1 MTKSDAML
9 MKMLMNRN
17 STSTYLIIGAVVVVI
32 VIVAALMLRN
42 KKPTFTP
49 VPSSDPSSDPSSASA
64 SSKAGADGRPERQF
78 KPKAPPKTMP
88 SKTSSSVKK
97 TINKVAKDTGIDKVV
112 DAGKKIAKAV
122 EKGAKAAGTAIDK
135 GAEAA
140 GTAIDKGAKALEK
153 GAEKEGKKVIKNQI
167 TGPCHQYHTLG
178 AWYQMKPNKPQ
189 NYCGTDSMGSM
200 KCKAE
205 CLKQQKKYCA
215 GSGTKYPYKCNHLDR
230 GVPLCKEKKMCVDKD
245 TGKPIPCPC
254 LKLDCN
260 TMDYTAVPGSTT
272 QKCNLAATGGPDCKN
287 NCCAAQWNANG
298 LWPGCKTAAGGSRVQ
313 CMADRGCD
321 VNLKTTFG
329 PKLTKETFCAGLDYR
344 VAPSNTSD
352 QKCGGYKKG
361 SGVCKKKCC
370 DTQWNKGKGWIGC
383 KNAPDPVLCM
393 KQRGCSAVAPG
404 RLTKCEAVA
413 KTTKWSVDQNGSSA
427 QKCGGGQKGGSEC
440 KSDCCAQNYSF
451 CGKDPLC
458 MKQRGC
464 DLVAMGKMTK
474 CEVVG
479 KNTSNYSVDPNGSS
493 AQKCGSGQKGGSECK
508 SACCAAQKDFCD
520 KGVYIF
526 TTKAK
531 CMSDRGCQ

>member
-1 MTKSDAML
+1 MAKSDAML
-9 MKMLMNRN
+9 MQMLMNRN
-17 STSTYLIIGAVVVVI
+17 SSSTYLLIIGTVVVVI
-32 VIVAALMLRN
+32 IIVAALMLRN

-49 VPSSDPSSDPSSASA
+49 VPSSDPSSDPSAAPA
-64 SSKAGADGRPERQF
+64 SSKAGTDGRPERQF

-122 EKGAKAAGTAIDK
+122 EKGA
-135 GAEAA
+135 EAA
-140 GTAIDKGAKALEK
+140 GTAIDKGVTKIIK
-153 GAEKEGKKVIKNQI
+153 DQTGA
-167 TGPCHQYHTLG
+167 CSQYHTLG
-178 AWYQMKPNKPQ
+178 GWYQMTPNKPQ

-200 KCKAE
+200 KCKAD

-215 GSGTKYPYKCNHLDR
+215 GSGGNAYKCNHLDR

-245 TGKPIPCPC
+245 TGKSIPCPC
-254 LKLDCN
+254 LKLDCS
-260 TMDYTAVPGSTT
+260 TVDFTAVPGSTT
-272 QKCNLAATGGPDCKN
+272 KKCNLAATGGPGCKN
-287 NCCAAQWNANG
+287 DCCAAQWNANPDRA
-298 LWPGCKTAAGGSRVQ
+298 WSGCKTAAGGSRVQ

-321 VNLKTTFG
+321 VNVKTTFG

-370 DTQWNKGKGWIGC
+370 DTQWNEGKGWIGC
-383 KNAPDPVLCM
+383 KKAPDPVLCM
-393 KQRGCSAVAPG
+393 KQRGCDVVAG
-404 RLTKCEAVA
+404 GYMTKCEVVK
-413 KTTKWSVDQNGSSA
+413 KTSSNYSVNPNGSSA

-451 CGKDPLC
+451 CGKNPLC

-474 CEVVG
+474 CEVVS
-479 KNTSNYSVDPNGSS
+479 KNTSNYSVDPIGSS

-508 SACCAAQKDFCD
+508 SACCAAQKDHCD